1 MSSIRDVARAAGV
14 STATVSHVINKTR
27 FVSDE
32 VRARVLEA
40 VGSCSYYPNAHARSL
55 ASGRSNIIGLLISD
69 IANPFFPEL
78 VKSIE
83 AAAFEHGYDVVLS
96 NTNYDPER
104 TSHYVKRLIERKVAG
119 VALMTSELDPA
130 LIGELARKEVPVVF
144 LDPGE
149 LGAHMSNLRVDY
161 GTGIEQVIRHV
172 VSLGHEQIAFIG
184 GPSHL
189 RSAARRLEA
198 FRSSMGRHL
207 PDSPL
212 RIYQGDFKL
221 EGGRRAAREILNG
234 SQRPTA
240 VVTANDMMALGAM
253 AEFRDAS
260 LEIPGDIS
268 IVGFDD
274 IAFAA
279 LANPPLTTVC
289 LPRDEL
295 GRRAVEALVE
305 TISHPEQQRCDVSI
319 STHLIVRSSTAQA
332 REAVLQPRS
341 KLRVAVNIQKER

>member
-1 MSSIRDVARAAGV
+1 MCIRD
-14 STATVSHVINKTR
+14 S
-27 FVSDE
+27 
-32 VRARVLEA
+32 
-40 VGSCSYYPNAHARSL
+40 
-55 ASGRSNIIGLLISD
+55 
-69 IANPFFPEL
+69 
-78 VKSIE
+78 
-83 AAAFEHGYDVVLS
+83 
-96 NTNYDPER
+96 
-104 TSHYVKRLIERKVAG
+104 
-119 VALMTSELDPA
+119 
-130 LIGELARKEVPVVF
+130 
-144 LDPGE
+144 
-149 LGAHMSNLRVDY
+149 
-161 GTGIEQVIRHV
+161 
-172 VSLGHEQIAFIG
+172 
-184 GPSHL
+184 
-189 RSAARRLEA
+189 
-198 FRSSMGRHL
+198 
-207 PDSPL
+207 L

-305 TISHPEQQRCDVSI
+305 TISHPEQQRGDVSI
-319 STHLIVRSSTAQA
+319 LTHLIVRSSTAQA